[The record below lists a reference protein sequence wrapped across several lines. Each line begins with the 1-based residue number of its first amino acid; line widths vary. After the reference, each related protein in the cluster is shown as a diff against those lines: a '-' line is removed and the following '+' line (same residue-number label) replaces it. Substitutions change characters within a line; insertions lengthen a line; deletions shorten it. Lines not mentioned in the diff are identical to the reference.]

1 MVRGLAQ
8 PFAARLFGKR
18 SAVSVV
24 PLTGGR
30 GNRPLGVMGFN
41 RRKLEDQRRDAAE
54 LRIREFMSRLLIA
67 GILISTMPLS
77 AQGQQPDAAKLKAD
91 ARNLVGIIGSDKTK
105 TQTYCQIANV
115 GEQMNQAAQAKDKK
129 KFGELAQK
137 LVELEKKL
145 GPEYLGLVES
155 LGKAN
160 LTPKDGQEIVSM
172 FDTLEDSCP
181 H

>member
-1 MVRGLAQ
+1 
-8 PFAARLFGKR
+8 
-18 SAVSVV
+18 
-24 PLTGGR
+24 
-30 GNRPLGVMGFN
+30 MGFN

-54 LRIREFMSRLLIA
+54 LWMREFMSRLLIA
-67 GILISTMPLS
+67 GILISAMPLS
-77 AQGQQPDAAKLKAD
+77 AQGQQPDPAKVKAD
-91 ARNLVGIIGSDKTK
+91 AQKVISIISGDKAK
-105 TQTYCQIANV
+105 TQSYCQIAIV

-160 LTPKDGQEIVSM
+160 LTPKDGQEIVST
-172 FDTLEDSCP
+172 FVKLDNSCGQR
-181 H
+181 